1 VLRAT
6 HNATAVG
13 TSVVNR
19 LPDLCPTLYVPCR
32 YMPVLTEPDTMS
44 PMEEMCKPRAHIHH
58 FEDPFDLLKNALHRP
73 KVHVPW
79 TSAFGWHLHGVDL
92 LAMCCLLC
100 LGGRSFDVWEVTA
113 VATANW

>member
-1 VLRAT
+1 MLRAT

-73 KVHVPW
+73 KVHTFP
-79 TSAFGWHLHGVDL
+79 GRLR
-92 LAMCCLLC
+92 LAGICMALICWRCVACCAWVAGHSMC
-100 LGGRSFDVWEVTA
+100 GK
-113 VATANW
+113 